1 MILEHNNST
10 NKVDATTWPL
20 PQARDLGEVLTT
32 IGGRRQ
38 KQILVQPKHTLV
50 GANNKQWCRREEMK
64 VNDVEEKK
72 NKMGCN
78 LFKWCIY
85 HHQLH

>member
-38 KQILVQPKHTLV
+38 KRTLVQPKHTLV
-50 GANNKQWCRREEMK
+50 VANNKQ
-64 VNDVEEKK
+64 
-72 NKMGCN
+72 
-78 LFKWCIY
+78 
-85 HHQLH
+85 